1 MTGGPLAASDLTK
14 LTFHKNGEGKYHC
27 PVLFKVFNSHS
38 HIVAVKT
45 TGNVYSYEAV
55 KELNMKTKNMK
66 DLLDSTPF
74 TKADLIT
81 IQAAGPHRSAAR
93 RRAAPCRFAPP
104 CVVVLSC
111 VPRAARPQDPSD
123 GSKRELASFSHVN
136 EGLSAAKAKADDG
149 VRQTDATRR
158 IMAQLKKDDGAASS
172 SAGASASASAAG
184 KSGKKPAAAAKPAKP
199 LAPRWQQTTGKH
211 SAGFTSTTMDPVT
224 VNEIAALSEEE
235 SARQRCATGHLDH
248 C

>member
-81 IQAAGPHRSAAR
+81 IQAAGPHRSVAR
-93 RRAAPCRFAPP
+93 RRRVVAAPCMWCAERRAPCP
-104 CVVVLSC
+104 PTS
-111 VPRAARPQDPSD
+111 
-123 GSKRELASFSHVN
+123 GSE
-136 EGLSAAKAKADDG
+136 
-149 VRQTDATRR
+149 
-158 IMAQLKKDDGAASS
+158 
-172 SAGASASASAAG
+172 
-184 KSGKKPAAAAKPAKP
+184 
-199 LAPRWQQTTGKH
+199 
-211 SAGFTSTTMDPVT
+211 
-224 VNEIAALSEEE
+224 
-235 SARQRCATGHLDH
+235 
-248 C
+248 

>member
-1 MTGGPLAASDLTK
+1 MCTADGAIFDLLNIVPYLKKYRRHPVRAHPRGSDRARVRATSSSLRAQVTGGPLAASDLTK

-81 IQAAGPHRSAAR
+81 IQAAGPHHTVYVVC
-93 RRAAPCRFAPP
+93 RAACPVPP
-104 CVVVLSC
+104 DLS
-111 VPRAARPQDPSD
+111 
-123 GSKRELASFSHVN
+123 GSE
-136 EGLSAAKAKADDG
+136 
-149 VRQTDATRR
+149 
-158 IMAQLKKDDGAASS
+158 
-172 SAGASASASAAG
+172 
-184 KSGKKPAAAAKPAKP
+184 
-199 LAPRWQQTTGKH
+199 
-211 SAGFTSTTMDPVT
+211 
-224 VNEIAALSEEE
+224 
-235 SARQRCATGHLDH
+235 
-248 C
+248 

>member
-93 RRAAPCRFAPP
+93 VARRRVVLRQRVWSYRALCASCCPTSGPERRLKARARVVLARERGAQRGEGEGRRRRAP
-104 CVVVLSC
+104 
-111 VPRAARPQDPSD
+111 D
-123 GSKRELASFSHVN
+123 
-136 EGLSAAKAKADDG
+136 
-149 VRQTDATRR
+149 RR
-158 IMAQLKKDDGAASS
+158 YQAHHGAAQE
-172 SAGASASASAAG
+172 G
-184 KSGKKPAAAAKPAKP
+184 
-199 LAPRWQQTTGKH
+199 
-211 SAGFTSTTMDPVT
+211 
-224 VNEIAALSEEE
+224 
-235 SARQRCATGHLDH
+235 
-248 C
+248 